1 MSATALAAT
10 SPDTEVSLSIGG
22 MTCGACVARIEK
34 KLNVLDGV
42 EARVNL
48 ASERARVR
56 IPPGTSPAVV
66 IERIESAGFTAEI
79 VDDLVSP
86 PDVGAEADRRVRYF
100 GRRLAVAGLLF
111 MPLGDASVAFWLVPS
126 LRFPGWQWILLAL
139 AAPILTWGAWPF
151 YKAAIR
157 SARHGMATMDTLVS
171 MGIVAATAWSIYAMF
186 FRDTSHTA
194 RSWRYVLA
202 HQTGGAIY
210 LDVAVGVTTFLLAG
224 RFFEAYCKRRS
235 GNALRAL
242 SAVGAKDVAVLDD
255 TGTETR
261 RPIAALC
268 EGDHFVVRP
277 GETVATDG
285 EVLFGQSAID
295 RSAMTGESA
304 PADVA
309 VGDHVLGGTVCVGG
323 RLVVMATK
331 LGADTQLAQMLRLVE
346 DAQNQK
352 ADVQRLADRIAGVFV
367 PVVVGIALITLACWL
382 LLGGTNEEAF
392 NAALSVLIIACPCAL
407 GLATP
412 TALMVASGEGARL
425 GIFFK
430 GYQALEESREIDTVL
445 LDKTGTVTEGATVV
459 AEVSAVE
466 GLSPEDLLGWAGSL
480 ELASEHLVARAIVE
494 SAQGVGVGLELVKDF
509 EAMAGLGAR
518 GSLDGHELMV
528 GRREL
533 FPDSMLA
540 TMPDSLASQCEAWE
554 SQGRTVVVVGRDGLM
569 VGGLA
574 ISDRVRPSA
583 RSAVRHLHA
592 LGLHCV
598 LVTGDHEAAARAVA
612 TSIGIDHVIS
622 AALPADKVAAIRHLQ
637 QEGHRIAM
645 VGDGINDGPALASA
659 DLGLAIGSGTDVALE
674 SADLIIVRDN
684 LTAVPMAIRL
694 ARRTFLTIRTNLL
707 WAFGY
712 NVIAIPLA
720 AFGFLNPLIAG
731 AAMALSSGC
740 VVWNSS
746 RLRHFST
753 DAVRQ
758 MERGPDD
765 GVLRRPT
772 VAEVAD
778 ASGVI
783 RSTSEP
789 ARTLDTSRVV

>member
-1 MSATALAAT
+1 LTATDLAAASSDTTAT
-10 SPDTEVSLSIGG
+10 SSDTEVSLSIGG
-22 MTCGACVARIEK
+22 MTCGACVARIES
-34 KLNVLDGV
+34 KLNALDGV
-42 EARVNL
+42 EARINL

-56 IPPGTSPAVV
+56 IPPGTSPALV

-86 PDVGAEADRRVRYF
+86 PDAAAEADRRVRYL
-100 GRRLAVAGLLF
+100 GRRLIVAGFLF
-111 MPLGDASVAFWLVPS
+111 MPLGDASIAFWLVPS
-126 LRFPGWQWILLAL
+126 LRFPGWQWILISL
-139 AAPILTWGAWPF
+139 AAPILTWAAWPF

-157 SARHGMATMDTLVS
+157 SARHGIATMDTLVS

-186 FRDTSHTA
+186 FRDTSHVA

-202 HQTGGAIY
+202 HQTSGAIY

-224 RFFEAYCKRRS
+224 RYFEALSKRRS
-235 GNALRAL
+235 GSALRAL
-242 SAVGAKDVAVLDD
+242 SAVGAKDVAVLDA
-255 TGTETR
+255 TGTEWR
-261 RPIAALC
+261 RPIAALH
-268 EGDHFVVRP
+268 EGDRFVVRP

-285 EVLFGQSAID
+285 EVIFGESAID
-295 RSAMTGESA
+295 RSAMTGESV
-304 PADVA
+304 PTDVA

-367 PVVVGIALITLACWL
+367 PVVVAIALITLACWL

-392 NAALSVLIIACPCAL
+392 SAALSVLIIACPCAL

-412 TALMVASGEGARL
+412 TALLVASGEGARL

-430 GYQALEESREIDTVL
+430 GYQALEESRQIDTVL
-445 LDKTGTVTEGATVV
+445 LDKTGTLTEGATVV
-459 AEVSAVE
+459 AEVCTVE
-466 GLSPEDLLGWAGSL
+466 WISSEDLLRWAGSL
-480 ELASEHLVARAIVE
+480 ELASEHLVAKAIVQR
-494 SAQGVGVGLELVKDF
+494 AQSDGVRLELVEDF
-509 EAMAGLGAR
+509 AALAGLGAR

-533 FPDSMLA
+533 FPDSTLS
-540 TMPDSLASQCEAWE
+540 TMPDSLASQCEMWE
-554 SQGRTVVVVGRDGLM
+554 RQGRTVVLVGRDERM
-569 VGGLA
+569 VGALA
-574 ISDRVRPSA
+574 ISDRVRA
-583 RSAVRHLHA
+583 TAQSAVRDLNA

-612 TSIGIDHVIS
+612 TSIGIDDVIS
-622 AALPADKVAAIRHLQ
+622 AALPADKVEAIRKLQ

-659 DLGLAIGSGTDVALE
+659 DLGLAVGSGTHVALE
-674 SADLIIVRDN
+674 SADLIIMRDN
-684 LTAVPMAIRL
+684 LTAVPTAITL
-694 ARRTFLTIRTNLL
+694 ARRTFLTIRANLL

-712 NVIAIPLA
+712 NVVAIPLA
-720 AFGFLNPLIAG
+720 AFGFLNPLIAA

-753 DAVRQ
+753 DAMRQ
-758 MERGPDD
+758 TGRG
-765 GVLRRPT
+765 
-772 VAEVAD
+772 A
-778 ASGVI
+778 
-783 RSTSEP
+783 
-789 ARTLDTSRVV
+789 

>member
-1 MSATALAAT
+1 LTATDLAVPA
-10 SPDTEVSLSIGG
+10 SDTEISLSIGG
-22 MTCGACVARIEK
+22 MTCGACVARIESR
-34 KLNVLDGV
+34 LNSLDGV

-56 IPPGTSPAVV
+56 MPPGTSPAVV

-79 VDDLVSP
+79 IDDLGSA
-86 PDVGAEADRRVRYF
+86 PDTVAEAEAEADRRVRYL
-100 GRRLAVAGLLF
+100 GRRLVVAGLLF
-111 MPLGDASVAFWLVPS
+111 MPLGDASIAFWLVPS

-139 AAPILTWGAWPF
+139 AAPILTWAAWPF

-157 SARHGMATMDTLVS
+157 NARHGIATMDTLVS

-186 FRDTSHTA
+186 FRDTSHVA

-202 HQTGGAIY
+202 HQTSGAIY
-210 LDVAVGVTTFLLAG
+210 LDVAAGVTTFLLAG
-224 RFFEAYCKRRS
+224 RYFEALSKRRS

-242 SAVGAKDVAVLDD
+242 SAVGAKDVAVLDAS
-255 TGTETR
+255 GIERR
-261 RPIAALC
+261 RPIMALR
-268 EGDHFVVRP
+268 EGDCFVVRP

-285 EVLFGQSAID
+285 EVTFGQSALD
-295 RSAMTGESA
+295 RSAMTGESV
-304 PADVA
+304 PADVT
-309 VGDHVLGGTVCVGG
+309 VGDTVLGGTVCVGG
-323 RLVVMATK
+323 RLVVRATK

-367 PVVVGIALITLACWL
+367 PAVICIALITLAGWL

-392 NAALSVLIIACPCAL
+392 SAALSVLIIACPCAL

-430 GYQALEESREIDTVL
+430 GFQALEESREIDTVL

-459 AEVSAVE
+459 EDVSSVN
-466 GLSPEDLLGWAGSL
+466 GISSEDLLGWAGSL
-480 ELASEHLVARAIVE
+480 ELASEHLVARAIVQR
-494 SAQGVGVGLELVKDF
+494 AQSDGVHLAMVKDF
-509 EAMAGLGAR
+509 EALAGLGAR
-518 GSLDGHELMV
+518 GSLDGHELKV
-528 GRREL
+528 GRRAL
-533 FPDSMLA
+533 YSDSTLSA
-540 TMPDSLASQCEAWE
+540 MPNSLASQCESWE
-554 SQGRTVVVVGRDGLM
+554 SDGRTVVFVGRDGVV
-569 VGGLA
+569 VGALA
-574 ISDRVRPSA
+574 ISDRVRMTA
-583 RSAVRHLHA
+583 RSAVRDLNA

-598 LVTGDHEAAARAVA
+598 LLTGDHEAAARTVA
-612 TSIGIDHVIS
+612 ASIGIDDVIS

-637 QEGHRIAM
+637 QEGHRVAM

-659 DLGLAIGSGTDVALE
+659 DLGLAVGSGTGVALE
-674 SADLIIVRDN
+674 SAELIIMRDN
-684 LTAVPMAIRL
+684 LTAVPTAITL
-694 ARRTFLTIRTNLL
+694 ARRTYLTIRTNLL

-753 DAVRQ
+753 DAMRKTDP
-758 MERGPDD
+758 G
-765 GVLRRPT
+765 G
-772 VAEVAD
+772 
-778 ASGVI
+778 
-783 RSTSEP
+783 
-789 ARTLDTSRVV
+789 